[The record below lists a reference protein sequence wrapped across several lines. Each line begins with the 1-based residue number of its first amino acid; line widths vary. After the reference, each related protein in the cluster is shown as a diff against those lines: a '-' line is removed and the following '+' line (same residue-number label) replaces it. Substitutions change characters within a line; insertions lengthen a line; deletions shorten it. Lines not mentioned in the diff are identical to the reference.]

1 VWWFLQTGL
10 IEVLLHEQEE
20 EVCLA
25 PMARTELVVAIVSET
40 LISATG
46 YLSLR
51 NVFVACVVELATME
65 RENELS
71 KEQGL

>member
-1 VWWFLQTGL
+1 M
-10 IEVLLHEQEE
+10 
-20 EVCLA
+20 CLA

-65 RENELS
+65 RENEQS